1 MTWTISILISV
12 VMFTGHILA
21 VRYVG
26 EKFPS
31 TFVTPAFYTF
41 ALVMLYTLFFID
53 RPKFEWG
60 EVAQPS
66 VLIPLIFAGV
76 TIGLTDFFF
85 VKSLNLGADASIALP
100 ILSAGAAVLV
110 TILGFLIFK
119 ESLSFYK
126 LAGIVLAISGIFLI
140 HKG

>member
-1 MTWTISILISV
+1 
-12 VMFTGHILA
+12 
-21 VRYVG
+21 
-26 EKFPS
+26 
-31 TFVTPAFYTF
+31 
-41 ALVMLYTLFFID
+41 
-53 RPKFEWG
+53 
-60 EVAQPS
+60 PS